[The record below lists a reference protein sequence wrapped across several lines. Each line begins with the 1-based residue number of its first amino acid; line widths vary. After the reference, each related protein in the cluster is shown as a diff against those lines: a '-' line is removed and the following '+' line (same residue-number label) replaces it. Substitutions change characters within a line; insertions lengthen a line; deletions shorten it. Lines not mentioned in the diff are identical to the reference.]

1 MLYIPE
7 VKKRKK
13 NKAFGEYVIT
23 SSLSHKKANKR
34 PSKPDKN
41 FLL

>member
-7 VKKRKK
+7 VKKKKK

-23 SSLSHKKANKR
+23 PPFFKSQE
-34 PSKPDKN
+34 SK
-41 FLL
+41 